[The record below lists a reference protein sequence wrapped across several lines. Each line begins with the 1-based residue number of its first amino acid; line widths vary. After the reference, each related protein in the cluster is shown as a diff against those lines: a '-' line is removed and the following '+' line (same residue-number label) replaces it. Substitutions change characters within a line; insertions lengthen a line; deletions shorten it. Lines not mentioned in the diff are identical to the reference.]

1 MRPAPTST
9 EPATATE
16 LALRRR
22 PLAPPCAA
30 WLQELEVQRR
40 LAPRTCAMYRDALV
54 RLQQFAA
61 EAGVEL
67 HKVAPH
73 HVRRWAAALHGQGLA
88 PRSIAIHLAAW
99 RGLYRSWCKQSEL
112 SQLLAARQAARAAA
126 GVATTTTTASGTAPK
141 SVAASVSATGAHA
154 PSASAALAAAAPAP
168 IPLNNPVEGLRAP
181 KAKRPLPKALAV
193 DQAVSLAE
201 HERSEAH
208 PNFDPVLEARDHAI
222 VELLYG
228 AGLRV
233 AELCSLDYPGSPSSA
248 GWLDLDSADAHV
260 LGKGSKRRSVPLGG
274 KAIEAVRTWLAHRPA
289 MANDGEP
296 ALFTSRRGSRLTD
309 GQLRRRLAERARDA
323 GLPSHVHPHMLRH
336 SYASHLLQSSGDL
349 RAVQE
354 LLGHAQIS
362 TTQVYTR
369 LDFQHLAKVYDAA
382 HPRAKTKAE

>member
-1 MRPAPTST
+1 MRPPPASI
-9 EPATATE
+9 EPATTFE
-16 LALRRR
+16 VALRRR
-22 PLAPPCAA
+22 PLAPPCAT

-73 HVRRWAAALHGQGLA
+73 HVRRWAAALHGHGLA

-99 RGLYRSWCKQSEL
+99 RGLYRSWCRQSEL

-126 GVATTTTTASGTAPK
+126 GASTSAAETGAGAMSGTAASARTTASRTDPGTALL
-141 SVAASVSATGAHA
+141 STV
-154 PSASAALAAAAPAP
+154 
-168 IPLNNPVEGLRAP
+168 PLNNPVEGLRAP

-193 DQAVSLAE
+193 DQAVSLAD

-233 AELCSLDYPGSPSSA
+233 AELCSLDYPGSPTSA

-274 KAIEAVRTWLAHRPA
+274 KAIEAVRNWLAHRPA

-309 GQLRRRLAERARDA
+309 GQLRRRLSERARDA

-382 HPRAKTKAE
+382 HPRAKRKQP